1 MCDPVTAAIIVGATA
16 VAGTA
21 ANAVAQIKGANAQTK
36 AINEQRAVVREETRQ
51 EATGEL
57 FDQMRASRREQ
68 AQIRTAAG
76 EAGLGLNSGSIE
88 GLLLDSAMQSE
99 LQGSRTIANMEGKH
113 RSTEAEANSMLSRIS
128 KLTGLGAGLQV
139 ATTSA
144 SAWSGVRAAKITSNA
159 APKRPTKNN

>member
-16 VAGTA
+16 VAGTTA
-21 ANAVAQIKGANAQTK
+21 SVVGQIQSANAQTK

-57 FDQMRASRREQ
+57 FDQMRVSRREQ

-88 GLLLDSAMQSE
+88 GLLLDSAMQGE
-99 LQGSRTIANMEGKH
+99 LQGSRTIANMESKH

-128 KLTGLGAGLQV
+128 KPTPLGAGLQI
-139 ATTSA
+139 ASSAA
-144 SAWSGVRAAKITSNA
+144 SAWSGIKDAKIKAQARKSD
-159 APKRPTKNN
+159 